1 MRALMQS
8 IPTFATAFVANSNK
22 RCTTSIPDGAHK
34 MRPDGWFSV
43 REESMF
49 RSLKRRTIR
58 PVLQHAYRS
67 PNDARRAGG
76 DFVVARRHFD
86 RTVTFMVI
94 DLWAKAAEADYYADQ
109 MEHAFRKL
117 SLTVLSP
124 ARMLSHLD
132 REFSR
137 HLRARSDIEGTASAF
152 VVTCDT
158 NGNVRY
164 AAAGT
169 DTALLFRGPV
179 RHLHLEST
187 GPLLGFDNTQGFS
200 EKGFTLQADDLLVV
214 CTDGITEARSG
225 WPERSQLGTRGLAG
239 ILQQLISAKGKPT
252 CDDLMERVGDWVGG
266 EFQDDATAVF
276 VTPGSRAAE
285 QSESASFSSSLQND
299 RRPASSLTRVS
310 DLRRPIEAVR

>member
-1 MRALMQS
+1 VS
-8 IPTFATAFVANSNK
+8 I
-22 RCTTSIPDGAHK
+22 
-34 MRPDGWFSV
+34 
-43 REESMF
+43 F

-67 PNDARRAGG
+67 PNDAQRAGG

-86 RTVTFMVI
+86 RTITFMVT
-94 DLWAKAAEADYYADQ
+94 DLWAKAGEANYYAYHL
-109 MEHAFRKL
+109 ENTFRKL

-132 REFSR
+132 HEFSR
-137 HLRARSDIEGTASAF
+137 HLRVRSDIEGTASAF

-158 NGNVRY
+158 NGKVRY

-169 DTALLFRGPV
+169 DTALLFRGSA

-187 GPLLGFDNTQGFS
+187 GPLLGFDNTQRFS
-200 EKGFTLQADDLLVV
+200 EKRFTFQPDDLLVV

-239 ILQQLISAKGKPT
+239 ILQQLIRTKGRPT
-252 CDDLMERVGDWVGG
+252 CDDLMERVGDWVDG

-276 VTPGSRAAE
+276 VTPASGAAGP
-285 QSESASFSSSLQND
+285 SESASFSSSLQKE
-299 RRPASSLTRVS
+299 RRPVSSMTR
-310 DLRRPIEAVR
+310 LRCAPGPRA